1 MTTASTSD
9 AQIDRLVK
17 AGWLA
22 IGLSQ
27 RDLANVLDAALSP
40 PASADEL
47 DHGGS
52 ERLIEVAQALDIAI
66 DLHRAGVSGK
76 APTDAGAAPAQPSRS
91 LLSLLDLR
99 LLRAFC
105 QLEDRRTKLML
116 VHLAEQIVKRRTNH
130 RGDAS

>member
-27 RDLANVLDAALSP
+27 RDLADVLDAALSP
-40 PASADEL
+40 ASSSGEDY
-47 DHGGS
+47 DRGSS
-52 ERLIEVAQALDIAI
+52 ERLREVAEALDVEL
-66 DLHRAGVSGK
+66 DLHRAGANGK
-76 APTDAGAAPAQPSRS
+76 EATAPAQPARS

-99 LLRAFC
+99 LLRAFF
-105 QLEDRRTKLML
+105 QLQDRRTKLML
-116 VHLAEQIVKRRTNH
+116 VHLAEQIVKRRVS
-130 RGDAS
+130 RSGDAS

>member
-40 PASADEL
+40 PASADEF

-66 DLHRAGVSGK
+66 DLHRAGANGM
-76 APTDAGAAPAQPSRS
+76 AEAGAAPTQPSRS

-116 VHLAEQIVKRRTNH
+116 VHLAEQILRRRTNH
-130 RGDAS
+130 RDDAS

>member
-27 RDLANVLDAALSP
+27 RDLASVLDAALSP

-47 DHGGS
+47 DLGGS

-76 APTDAGAAPAQPSRS
+76 GPTDAGAAPAQPSRS

>member
-40 PASADEL
+40 PASADEF
-47 DHGGS
+47 DHSGS
-52 ERLIEVAQALDIAI
+52 ERLVEVAQALDIAI
-66 DLHRAGVSGK
+66 DLHRAGANGMAEAS
-76 APTDAGAAPAQPSRS
+76 AAPAQPSRS

-116 VHLAEQIVKRRTNH
+116 IHLAEQILKRRTNH
-130 RGDAS
+130 RDDAS

>member
-27 RDLANVLDAALSP
+27 RDLADVLDAALSP
-40 PASADEL
+40 PATSGDEL
-47 DHGGS
+47 DHGR
-52 ERLIEVAQALDIAI
+52 ERMIQVAQALDIAI

-76 APTDAGAAPAQPSRS
+76 GPTDAGAAPVQPSRS

-116 VHLAEQIVKRRTNH
+116 VHLAEQIVKRRTSH
-130 RGDAS
+130 RDDAS

>member
-1 MTTASTSD
+1 MTTVSTSD

-27 RDLANVLDAALSP
+27 RDLADVLDAALSP
-40 PASADEL
+40 PASPGD
-47 DHGGS
+47 DHDRS
-52 ERLIEVAQALDIAI
+52 VRMIEVAEALDIAI
-66 DLHRAGVSGK
+66 DLHRAG
-76 APTDAGAAPAQPSRS
+76 ATDAGTASPQFSRS

-105 QLEDRRTKLML
+105 QLDDRRTKLML
-116 VHLAEQIVKRRTNH
+116 VHLAEQIVKRRTGH
-130 RGDAS
+130 QDDAS

>member
-9 AQIDRLVK
+9 AQIDSLVK

-27 RDLANVLDAALSP
+27 RDLADVLDAALSP
-40 PASADEL
+40 PASSKDEL
-47 DHGGS
+47 DRS
-52 ERLIEVAQALDIAI
+52 ERMIEVAEALDIAL
-66 DLHRAGVSGK
+66 DLHRAG
-76 APTDAGAAPAQPSRS
+76 ATDTGTASPKLSRS

-105 QLEDRRTKLML
+105 RLEDRRTKLML

-130 RGDAS
+130 QGDAS